1 MIIGLTGRIASGKG
15 EIAEF
20 LKEKGFEYYTISQAV
35 REEASKIK
43 IPITRESLQDVG
55 DLIRKYEGTGGWIKR
70 IIQKINL
77 SKNQVIDGIRNPGE
91 IEELK
96 KTENFVLISVNA
108 AQKIRF
114 ERVLNRDKP
123 SDPKDWE
130 GFVKIDERDFED
142 KSNPNGQQ
150 VGKCMNMADYKLE
163 NNGTLDELKSKIE
176 ELYEKYLA
184 KKTTS

>member
-43 IPITRESLQDVG
+43 IP
-55 DLIRKYEGTGGWIKR
+55 YEGTSGWIKR

-96 KTENFVLISVNA
+96 KTENFFLISVDA

-123 SDPKDWE
+123 GDPKDWE
-130 GFVKIDERDFED
+130 GFVKVDERDFED

-150 VGKCMNMADYKLE
+150 VGKCMDMADCKLE
-163 NNGTLDELKSKIE
+163 NNGTFDELKSKIE

>member
-55 DLIRKYEGTGGWIKR
+55 DLIRKYEGTSGWIKR

-77 SKNQVIDGIRNPGE
+77 SKNQIIDGIRNPGE

-96 KTENFVLISVNA
+96 KYCLQDVRLTKDLYDIYRRDRRLFVP
-108 AQKIRF
+108 
-114 ERVLNRDKP
+114 DG
-123 SDPKDWE
+123 KDGE
-130 GFVKIDERDFED
+130 MLTVDF
-142 KSNPNGQQ
+142 KN
-150 VGKCMNMADYKLE
+150 
-163 NNGTLDELKSKIE
+163 
-176 ELYEKYLA
+176 KYASASLLF
-184 KKTTS
+184 